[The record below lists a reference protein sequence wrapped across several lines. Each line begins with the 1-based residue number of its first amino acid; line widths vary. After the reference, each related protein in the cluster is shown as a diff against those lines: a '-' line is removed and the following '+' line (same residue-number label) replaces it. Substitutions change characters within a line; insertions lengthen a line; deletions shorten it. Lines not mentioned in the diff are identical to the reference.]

1 MYLGVNGIQLFYTKT
16 GQGRPLIL
24 VHGNSEDHTIFDEA
38 VHVLREHFTCYA
50 VDSRGHGKSS
60 PCRELHYND
69 MAQDMIAFMTE
80 LDLEDVVFYGFSD
93 GGIIALLA
101 AMNCSRITDLVVS
114 GANLTTK
121 GTKMWFRLLLQAE
134 SLRGKDP
141 LIELMKNE
149 PDISPS
155 QLSVI
160 RARTLVTAGSRDL
173 IREAETKEI
182 ADHIP
187 GAKLMILKGETH
199 GSYIVHS
206 TKIADILIQQVM

>member
-1 MYLGVNGIQLFYTKT
+1 MFIGVNGIQLFYTKT
-16 GQGRPLIL
+16 GNGRPLIM

-182 ADHIP
+182 ADQIP